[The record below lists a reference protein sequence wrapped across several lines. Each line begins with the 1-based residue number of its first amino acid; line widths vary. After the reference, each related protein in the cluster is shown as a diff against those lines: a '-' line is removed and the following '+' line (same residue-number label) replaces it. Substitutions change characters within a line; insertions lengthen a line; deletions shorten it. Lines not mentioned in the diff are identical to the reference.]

1 MPEQPV
7 IFIKPNSAVSE
18 VLRLVG
24 DGEVGY
30 EAELCFLIRDKAIC
44 GLGFGL
50 DLTKRAVQSILK
62 TQGLPWERAKAF
74 DGSAVLSQFVT
85 FNGDITS
92 LSFRLF
98 INKTVV
104 QLGSAEEM
112 ITSPNALLTE
122 AQTFLSVEDNDVL
135 MTGTP
140 AGVGSVDL
148 GDVFLGQVF
157 QDNVLLVEQQWVV
170 V

>member
-1 MPEQPV
+1 V
-7 IFIKPNSAVSE
+7 A
-18 VLRLVG
+18 
-24 DGEVGY
+24 
-30 EAELCFLIRDKAIC
+30 
-44 GLGFGL
+44 
-50 DLTKRAVQSILK
+50 
-62 TQGLPWERAKAF
+62 
-74 DGSAVLSQFVT
+74 